1 MAFLRCYVRCVLSW
15 THALASFPPSAHPQK
30 LPVLLQYSA
39 KQIIQSQIRI
49 EFQFAGKTLQSP
61 LCQYRAGF
69 CSLWNR
75 HSASL
80 PWLSCGAQQY
90 STLPSSSSLRFIGVC
105 RCSSVNGVI
114 HILHSRDHVLLGAIK
129 GSELRLICS
138 TLLSIN
144 ENIVDER
151 ISHY

>member
-1 MAFLRCYVRCVLSW
+1 MGTYYEVYLISNIIISHVQVSCLLMQYFGYFWQNVCDISITLVLLGYHVKCVELS
-15 THALASFPPSAHPQK
+15 TCFGIVSHPSAKPQK

-80 PWLSCGAQQY
+80 PCLGCGAQQY
-90 STLPSSSSLRFIGVC
+90 SRPLLFISSFYWCMQMFLC
-105 RCSSVNGVI
+105 
-114 HILHSRDHVLLGAIK
+114 
-129 GSELRLICS
+129 
-138 TLLSIN
+138 
-144 ENIVDER
+144 
-151 ISHY
+151 